1 MSNFQAPGVYANIK
15 SSGNKPLESVG
26 SSTAAFIGQAKI
38 GPTNEAVLVTSWA
51 QYEKLFGAFGESKY
65 LSHAV
70 YGFFAN
76 GGSKC
81 FVCNVGAEQENQ
93 TAGDLTAAI
102 MGEDKGPGKRTG
114 VNTFSNISEI
124 SLVAAPGLTSKE
136 IQGII
141 IDHCDRLGDRFAL
154 LDSEEELTTGL
165 DQMYRAKASS
175 NAAFYF
181 PWVQVYDPVKKQN
194 VYQPPTGFVAGLYS
208 RVDSARGIHKA
219 PANEALRGVNGLKYS
234 LTKEEQTLLNPRGI
248 NLIRDF
254 GDEGI
259 KVYGARTI
267 TDDPEWKYINV
278 RRLFLNVRQ
287 TIQKGTEWAVF
298 EPNNESLWGSVRRN
312 IGSYLKT
319 LWKNEAL
326 VGATPEEAFYVI
338 CDKTNNTQ
346 ETIDQGILN
355 IDIGMAPVKPAEF
368 INITIQQALASE
380 Q

>member
-1 MSNFQAPGVYANIK
+1 MSGFQAPGVYANIK
-15 SSGNKPLESVG
+15 SSGNKPIESMG
-26 SSTAAFIGQAKI
+26 SSTAGFIGQSNV

-51 QYEKLFGAFGESKY
+51 QYEKTFGAFADSTY
-65 LSHAV
+65 LAHAI

-81 FVCNVGAEQENQ
+81 FVCNVGAQNEKQ
-93 TAGDLTAAI
+93 TPGDLTALV
-102 MGEDKGPGKRTG
+102 MGEDKGPGMRTG
-114 VNTFSNISEI
+114 LNVFNNIDEI
-124 SLVAAPGLTSKE
+124 SLVCAPGMTSKE
-136 IQGII
+136 IQTIV
-141 IDHCDRLGDRFAL
+141 IDHCERLGDRFAI
-154 LDSEEELTTGL
+154 LDSEETLVTGL
-165 DQMYRAKASS
+165 DQMYRAKASL
-175 NAAFYF
+175 NASFYF
-181 PWVQVYDPVKKQN
+181 PWVQVYDPIKKTN
-194 VYQPPTGFVAGLYS
+194 VIQPPSGFVAGLYS

-219 PANEALRGVNGLKYS
+219 PANEALRGVTGLKYS
-234 LTKEEQTLLNPRGI
+234 LTREEQTLLNPRGI

-267 TDDPEWKYINV
+267 ADDSEWKYINV

-298 EPNNESLWGSVRRN
+298 EPNNESLWGSIRRN
-312 IGSYLKT
+312 IGAYLKT
-319 LWKNEAL
+319 LWKSEAL

-346 ETIDQGILN
+346 ESIDQGILN

-368 INITIQQALASE
+368 ININIQQALASE